1 MDEHKAFIIG
11 LIVVIGF
18 FSNLALLSLLTS
30 EVVLIPGLGE
40 ISLLNAAI
48 LIILGIVG
56 AIVIVMVYKIF
67 DGLKLL

>member
-1 MDEHKAFIIG
+1 MDEQKVFMIG

-18 FSNLALLSLLTS
+18 FSYLALLSLLTN
-30 EVVLIPGLGE
+30 EMVLIPGLGE
-40 ISLLNAAI
+40 ISLLNAII

-56 AIVIVMVYKIF
+56 AIVAAIIYRIF